1 METCVIIVIEL
12 CEEEQ
17 WHQIKFIPLAPLQ
30 PPATSDQTTQAKL
43 PYSKETS
50 LLVRNSIKL
59 FVQYSSNQLKNKET
73 CVINV
78 K

>member
-1 METCVIIVIEL
+1 METWVIIVLEL
-12 CEEEQ
+12 YEEEQ
-17 WHQIKFIPLAPLQ
+17 RHQIKFKPLAPLQ
-30 PPATSDQTTQAKL
+30 PPATSGRTTQAKL